1 MVRVV
6 PMPAPP
12 LLELVEVPVPPGF
25 VAVPLVDE
33 LVLVEVGLVVV
44 VLGVVVVVVLVVVDE
59 LVLEL
64 ELELELEQSRAAS
77 WLTVV
82 AP

>member
-1 MVRVV
+1 LPVV

-12 LLELVEVPVPPGF
+12 LEVVEVPVPPGF
-25 VAVPLVDE
+25 VAVLLDDE
-33 LVLVEVGLVVV
+33 LVLLEVGLVVV
-44 VLGVVVVVVLVVVDE
+44 LLGVVVVVVVVVVLDE

-64 ELELELEQSRAAS
+64 ELEQFRAAS

-82 AP
+82 AA

>member
-1 MVRVV
+1 
-6 PMPAPP
+6 MPAPP
-12 LLELVEVPVPPGF
+12 LLEVVEVPVPPGF
-25 VAVPLVDE
+25 VAVLLVDE

-44 VLGVVVVVVLVVVDE
+44 VLGVVVVVVVLVVVDE
-59 LVLEL
+59 LVL